1 MSIHYPTLI
10 VILGCALVTVVPRI
24 VPFLVVRNIGLPEP
38 VLKWLSYIPIC
49 ILTALV
55 VENFIIQANDSVRIN
70 WPVIIVVIPTL
81 LIALK
86 TKSLSITVISGVG
99 MMALLRFF
107 FCHESSSYALELFIV
122 SFTHAFHIV

>member
-1 MSIHYPTLI
+1 MSIHYSTLI
-10 VILGCALVTVVPRI
+10 VILGCALVTLVPRI
-24 VPFLVVRNIGLPEP
+24 VPFLVVRNIALPEP

-55 VENFIIQANDSVRIN
+55 VQNFIIQANDSVKIN

-107 FCHESSSYALELFIV
+107 LLS
-122 SFTHAFHIV
+122 

>member
-24 VPFLVVRNIGLPEP
+24 VPFLVVRNIALPEP

-55 VENFIIQANDSVRIN
+55 VENFIIQANDSQANDSVKIN

-107 FCHESSSYALELFIV
+107 LLS
-122 SFTHAFHIV
+122 

>member
-10 VILGCALVTVVPRI
+10 IILGCALVTVVPRI
-24 VPFLVVRNIGLPEP
+24 VPFLVVRNIALPEP
-38 VLKWLSYIPIC
+38 ILKWLSYIPIC

-55 VENFIIQANDSVRIN
+55 VENFIIQTNDNVKVN

-107 FCHESSSYALELFIV
+107 LLS
-122 SFTHAFHIV
+122 

>member
-1 MSIHYPTLI
+1 MSIHYSTLI
-10 VILGCALVTVVPRI
+10 IILGCALVTVVPRI
-24 VPFLVVRNIGLPEP
+24 VPFLVVRNIALPEP

-55 VENFIIQANDSVRIN
+55 VQNFIIQVNDSVKIN

-107 FCHESSSYALELFIV
+107 LWS
-122 SFTHAFHIV
+122 